1 MATILMKE
9 FGKQWSNLSE
19 SERKPFDDLALKGK
33 LRPPP
38 LPKLTNYVIPI
49 IYLFL
54 FRQREVR

>member
-38 LPKLTNYVIPI
+38 LLKTYELRHFQ
-49 IYLFL
+49 YLPFP
-54 FRQREVR
+54 V